1 MDPKHNL
8 QRLGLSLG
16 MGVGGVGRL
25 VPGTLN
31 ISKPRGAVTQLGPP
45 SLRTP
50 FPNICTEG
58 GDPCSAVS
66 PKRQKPGS
74 QLLTVPLTM
83 GNLGSR
89 AS

>member
-1 MDPKHNL
+1 MGIPGDPEHNP

-16 MGVGGVGRL
+16 MGGL

-50 FPNICTEG
+50 FLNICTGG
-58 GDPCSAVS
+58 GDPRSAVS

-74 QLLTVPLTM
+74 QLLTLPLTA

-89 AS
+89 AC